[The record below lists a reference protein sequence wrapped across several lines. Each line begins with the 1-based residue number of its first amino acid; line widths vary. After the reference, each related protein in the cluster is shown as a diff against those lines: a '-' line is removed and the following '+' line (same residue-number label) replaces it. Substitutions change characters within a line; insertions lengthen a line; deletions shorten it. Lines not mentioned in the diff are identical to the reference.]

1 MWTDAG
7 VSPEGGNTASER
19 WGEEEGGGRGGGKG
33 VCVRVHWGGG
43 IHRSNPLPLPHRSPS
58 EEEALN
64 HPMNK

>member
-19 WGEEEGGGRGGGKG
+19 EEGRGGGG
-33 VCVRVHWGGG
+33 EACVRACVLGMGGGG
-43 IHRSNPLPLPHRSPS
+43 IHRSNPLPLPHRSLS

-64 HPMNK
+64 RPMNK